1 MNTVWIKWL
10 VMGLVIGLVLSACA
24 PRHPR
29 YPPPVD
35 YERLELKMAALRE
48 AGIIGPR
55 GFDDEAWT
63 DIELRLLAADNYL
76 TRIEQRN
83 RQISNDIF
91 NRVERAVVARRQQ
104 MQVDYSFFLAVL
116 KRSERSYDSRVQQPI
131 QHRQISYAL
140 LDRVERSRELL
151 RQQREERRRAAQ
163 AIIDESR
170 RNNALLRQQRE
181 DARRDNLEKLTELD
195 LITVED
201 TE

>member
-76 TRIEQRN
+76 TRIEQRK
-83 RQISNDIF
+83 RHFATEIL
-91 NRVERAVVARRQQ
+91 ERAERSVAVQRRQLQVDRSFFRSVLEQTDRSNELRRQQ
-104 MQVDYSFFLAVL
+104 RMQQRQTS
-116 KRSERSYDSRVQQPI
+116 QQ
-131 QHRQISYAL
+131 L
-140 LDRVERSRELL
+140 LDRIERNRVFLQQIREA
-151 RQQREERRRAAQ
+151 QSRAAQ
-163 AIIDESR
+163 VVIDDAGR
-170 RNNALLRQQRE
+170 QNTLLRQQRE
-181 DARRDNLEKLTELD
+181 DARQDNLEKLRALD
-195 LITVED
+195 LIV
-201 TE
+201 TENGQ